1 MGGIL
6 NWVGNILFYLV
17 LVTVV
22 ENLLP
27 GKKYSPYVRL
37 AAGMV
42 LILLALKPV
51 TEGFHLEEHIARGFE
66 SFTYQQDARDLS
78 REILGIE
85 KQRLAQVMD
94 SYEQAVE
101 ANVNAMAQ
109 EEGFV
114 PVKIRAVMGRDENSE
129 DWGAVVG
136 IQMEVRGKGEE
147 TEEGSLAVQ
156 AVNPVDP
163 VTVTLKEPGEE
174 GSKAPEEPEEL
185 EQLRRKVESYY
196 GLEAGEV
203 EITYKGK

>member
-1 MGGIL
+1 MDGIL
-6 NWVGNILFYLV
+6 NWVGNILFYYV

-27 GKKYSPYVRL
+27 GKKYSRYVRL

-42 LILLALKPV
+42 LILLVLKPV
-51 TEGFHLEEHIARGFE
+51 TEGFHLEEQITRGFE

-85 KQRLAQVMD
+85 RQRLAKVMD

-101 ANVNAMAQ
+101 ANVNAMAA

-114 PVKIRAVMGRDENSE
+114 TVKIQAVMDRDEGSQ

-136 IQMEVRGKGEE
+136 IQMEVRGKEDE
-147 TEEGSLAVQ
+147 NEKESHAVQ
-156 AVNPVDP
+156 AVNPVEP
-163 VTVTLKEPGEE
+163 VTVNLKGTEEDSGKEQGEP
-174 GSKAPEEPEEL
+174 KEL

-196 GLEAGEV
+196 GLEAGKV
-203 EITYKGK
+203 EITYKGE